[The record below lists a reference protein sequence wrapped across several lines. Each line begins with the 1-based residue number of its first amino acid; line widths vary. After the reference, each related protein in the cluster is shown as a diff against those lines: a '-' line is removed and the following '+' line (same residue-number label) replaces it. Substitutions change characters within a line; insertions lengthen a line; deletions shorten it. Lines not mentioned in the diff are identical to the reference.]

1 MAADTKARILD
12 AAERL
17 FADSGFASTSL
28 RDITGEA
35 DVNVASVNYHFGS
48 KEALLSAILERR
60 FRPINDQRIAL
71 LDDLQARAGE
81 QGPALEDIVAAF
93 VGPPFHSWAEAGSG
107 GPKFLKFI
115 GQIHSQADEEIRA
128 AFARQFD
135 GVLTRFT
142 AAFERALP
150 NLDAGEV
157 TTRVLFIIGA
167 MAHAMTWG
175 EQIVARAPRGF
186 CHSEQ
191 LLDSLIAF
199 AAAGMAADRIP
210 AVHVPAAVEGGRR

>member
-1 MAADTKARILD
+1 MAAATKERILD

-17 FADSGFASTSL
+17 FADSGFAATSL

-60 FRPINDQRIAL
+60 FRPINEQRIAL
-71 LDDLQARAGE
+71 LDELESRAG
-81 QGPALEDIVAAF
+81 QHGPALEDIVAAL
-93 VGPPFHSWAEAGSG
+93 VGPPFHSWTGAGSG

-128 AFARQFD
+128 AFVRQFD
-135 GVLTRFT
+135 RVLTRFT

-150 NLDAGEV
+150 DLDAGEV
-157 TTRVLFIIGA
+157 TTRVLFIVGA

-175 EQIVARAPRGF
+175 EQLAARGPRAPR
-186 CHSEQ
+186 HSDR
-191 LLDSLIAF
+191 LLDSLISF
-199 AAAGMAADRIP
+199 AAAGMAAP
-210 AVHVPAAVEGGRR
+210 QLAALHMPVAAEGGRP

>member
-1 MAADTKARILD
+1 MAAATKERILD

-17 FADSGFASTSL
+17 FADSGFAATSL

-60 FRPINDQRIAL
+60 FRPINEQRIAL
-71 LDDLQARAGE
+71 LDELESRAG
-81 QGPALEDIVAAF
+81 QHGPALEDIVAAF
-93 VGPPFHSWAEAGSG
+93 VGPPFHSWTGAGSG

-128 AFARQFD
+128 AFVRQFD
-135 GVLTRFT
+135 RVLTRFT

-150 NLDAGEV
+150 DLDAGEV
-157 TTRVLFIIGA
+157 TTRVLFIVGA

-175 EQIVARAPRGF
+175 EQLAARGPRAPR
-186 CHSEQ
+186 HSDR
-191 LLDSLIAF
+191 LLDSLISF
-199 AAAGMAADRIP
+199 AAAGMAAP
-210 AVHVPAAVEGGRR
+210 QLAALHMPVAAEGGRP